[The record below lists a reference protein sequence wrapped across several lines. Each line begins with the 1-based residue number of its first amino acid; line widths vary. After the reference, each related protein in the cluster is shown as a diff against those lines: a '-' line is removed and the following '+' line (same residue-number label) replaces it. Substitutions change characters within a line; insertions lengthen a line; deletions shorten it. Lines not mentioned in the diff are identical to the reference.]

1 MEEQKKAEEQVQNV
15 RGLEGPEGL
24 AGVVLDISKDFFFFF
39 FGCIV
44 TTFQNVQSRPK

>member
-39 FGCIV
+39 WLHCNNI
-44 TTFQNVQSRPK
+44 SECSK